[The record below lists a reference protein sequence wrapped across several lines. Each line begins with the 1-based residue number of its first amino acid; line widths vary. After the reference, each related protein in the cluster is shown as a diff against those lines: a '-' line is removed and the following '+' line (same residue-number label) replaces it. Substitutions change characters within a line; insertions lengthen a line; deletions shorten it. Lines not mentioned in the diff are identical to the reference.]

1 MATVSVNLAAGNVSS
16 YVSIAPL
23 RNLEKSTR
31 GFFPK
36 LTQTKT
42 RTAENMK
49 VIRLNWKCL
58 LGIKPNKARGFIS
71 LKKVFSYC
79 RSP

>member
-23 RNLEKSTR
+23 RNQEKSTR

-42 RTAENMK
+42 RTSEKHESDQIELKMS
-49 VIRLNWKCL
+49 
-58 LGIKPNKARGFIS
+58 ARD
-71 LKKVFSYC
+71 
-79 RSP
+79 